1 MALRSI
7 RQYNN
12 DDIIP
17 AKGERTPSAGLHLK
31 AKAAVSEARDILRI
45 RSKEVVRVDDRLR
58 GLLEDMAETMRAAN
72 GAGLAAVQVGVPR
85 RAIVLENGGELLK
98 LINPV
103 IVKATGEQLGMECC
117 LSIPGMY
124 GIVMRPER
132 VLVKALSEYGKEIR
146 LEGTATLARAL
157 CHEIDHLDGV
167 LFIDKIV
174 PGTKMFNNDLRSPR

>member
-12 DDIIP
+12 GDIIP
-17 AKGERTPSAGLHLK
+17 EKSERAPSGGLHLK
-31 AKAAVSEARDILRI
+31 AAALPSDILRT

-72 GAGLAAVQVGVPR
+72 GVGLAAVQVGVPR

-103 IVKATGEQLGMECC
+103 IVKATGEQLGMERC

-124 GIVMRPER
+124 AMVIRPER
-132 VLVKALSEYGKEIR
+132 VVVKALSEYGKEIR
-146 LEGTATLARAL
+146 LEGTAALALAL

-174 PGTKMFNNDLRSPR
+174 LGTKICKMT